1 MVEFEDNLTD
11 LVRTQMHSFKSVL
24 ISTLATALVLVTF
37 PAAAVVGSGSTPVDL
52 SAIGG
57 GAYEPQVTV
66 SSTSLATAVWTRW
79 NGSHD
84 VIQSST
90 SQNGGAWSTPVDL
103 SATGGDA
110 FDPQVTVSSTGLVTA
125 VWTRDNGS
133 HDIIQSS
140 TSQSGG
146 AWSTPVNLSASG
158 EDSDVP
164 QVTVSSTGL
173 VTAVWYRDN
182 GSNYIIQSSTSQN
195 GGAWST
201 PVNLSAAGRDAYDPQ
216 VTVDST
222 GLATAV
228 WHRYDGSHDVIQSS
242 TSQNGGA
249 WSTPVNLSAA
259 GRDAYSPQ
267 VTVSSTGLATA
278 VWYSSDGSQ
287 DIIQSSTSQNGGAW
301 STPEDLSAT
310 GGSAYS
316 PQVTVSSTGLATAV
330 WYRYDGSNNII
341 QSSTSQNGGAWSTPE
356 DLSATGG
363 DAGDPQVTVSS
374 TGLVSAV
381 WFRWNGSHN
390 IIQSSTSQNG
400 GAWSTPVDLSATGA
414 SAYEP
419 QVTVS
424 STGLVTAVWY
434 RYDGSHNIIQSSTL
448 SNSTPPTT
456 PAATTTPKLATTG
469 ANVEWL
475 MVAGLIAAIAGAG
488 FLTVSRRKR
497 SA

>member
-11 LVRTQMHSFKSVL
+11 LVRTQMRSFKSVL

-52 SAIGG
+52 SATGG
-57 GAYEPQVTV
+57 DAGDPQVTV
-66 SSTSLATAVWTRW
+66 SSTGLATAVWTRW

-173 VTAVWYRDN
+173 ATAVWYRDN

-216 VTVDST
+216 VTV
-222 GLATAV
+222 
-228 WHRYDGSHDVIQSS
+228 
-242 TSQNGGA
+242 
-249 WSTPVNLSAA
+249 
-259 GRDAYSPQ
+259 
-267 VTVSSTGLATA
+267 SSTGLATA
-278 VWYSSDGSQ
+278 VWYRGNGSN
-287 DIIQSSTSQNGGAW
+287 DIIQSSTSQSGGAW
-301 STPEDLSAT
+301 STPVDLSAT
-310 GGSAYS
+310 GGDAYD
-316 PQVTVSSTGLATAV
+316 PQVTVSSTGLVTAV

-341 QSSTSQNGGAWSTPE
+341 QSSTSQNGGAWSTPV

-363 DAGDPQVTVSS
+363 
-374 TGLVSAV
+374 
-381 WFRWNGSHN
+381 
-390 IIQSSTSQNG
+390 
-400 GAWSTPVDLSATGA
+400 
-414 SAYEP
+414 SAYSP

-448 SNSTPPTT
+448 SNSTPTT
-456 PAATTTPKLATTG
+456 LAATGAEVQWLALG
-469 ANVEWL
+469 SLIAV
-475 MVAGLIAAIAGAG
+475 VAGAS

-497 SA
+497 TA